1 LVRAF
6 SGEGSRIMSVLA
18 EQESLPQAVEAT
30 LNYIVDTGEKI
41 FTYTGGPGST
51 DVRSGGTLDPRRV
64 TIRNGR
70 DHEFVLERDGFRF
83 VPHATQVRDFFD
95 EDEVRRVYYP
105 EMEALVKAES
115 GAARVVVFD
124 HTLRTADD
132 ALREA
137 RKIREVVPR
146 VHNDYTEWSGPQ
158 RVRDLLPAK
167 ADRLLQR
174 RFAIVQV
181 WRPIRHPVETFPLA
195 ICDARTVSPK
205 DFVVSERR
213 YPNRVGQTY
222 AVAYNS
228 AHRWYYFPRMR
239 REEALVFK
247 VYDSLKDGRARF
259 TAHTAFDD
267 PSAPPN
273 ARPRESIEIRTLAF
287 F

>member
-1 LVRAF
+1 
-6 SGEGSRIMSVLA
+6 MSVLA

-51 DVRSGGTLDPRRV
+51 DVRSGGTLDPHRV

-83 VPHATQVRDFFD
+83 VQHATGVRDFFD
-95 EDEVRRVYYP
+95 EEEVRRIYYP
-105 EMEALVKAES
+105 EMETLVKAES
-115 GAARVVVFD
+115 GASRVVVFD
-124 HTLRTADD
+124 HTLRAADD

-158 RVRDLLPAK
+158 RVRDILPAE
-167 ADRLLQR
+167 AERLLQH

-195 ICDARTVSPK
+195 ICDARTVLPK

-213 YPNRVGQTY
+213 YPNRTGQTY
-222 AVAYNS
+222 AVTYNPG
-228 AHRWYYFPRMR
+228 HRWYYFPRMR

-247 VYDSLKDGRARF
+247 VYDSLNDGRARW

-267 PSAPPN
+267 PSSPPG

>member
-1 LVRAF
+1 MVA
-6 SGEGSRIMSVLA
+6 VL
-18 EQESLPQAVEAT
+18 EQDTRPDQVEAT
-30 LNYIVDTGEKI
+30 LNYTADTGEKI
-41 FTYTGGPGST
+41 FTQTGAPGDL
-51 DVRSGGTLDPRRV
+51 DVRSGGQQDPRRI
-64 TIRNGR
+64 TIANGR
-70 DHEFVLERDGFRF
+70 PHAAKLGLEQDGFRF
-83 VPHATQVRDFFD
+83 VRHDTKMRDFLD

-105 EMEALVKAES
+105 EMEALVNAES
-115 GAARVVVFD
+115 GASRVVVFD

-132 ALREA
+132 ELRAA
-137 RKIREVVPR
+137 RKIREVVRR

-158 RVRDLLPAK
+158 RVRDLLPAE
-167 ADRLLQR
+167 ADDLLRR
-174 RFAIVQV
+174 RFSIVQV

-195 ICDARTVSPK
+195 ICDARTLSP
-205 DFVVSERR
+205 DDLVVSERR

-222 AVAYNS
+222 AIKYNPR
-228 AHRWYYFPRMR
+228 HQWYWFPRMR

-247 VYDSLKDGRARF
+247 VYDSLKDGRARW

>member
-1 LVRAF
+1 MVA
-6 SGEGSRIMSVLA
+6 VL
-18 EQESLPQAVEAT
+18 EQDTRPDQVEAT
-30 LNYIVDTGEKI
+30 LNYIADTGEKI
-41 FTYTGGPGST
+41 FTQTGAPGDL
-51 DVRSGGTLDPRRV
+51 DVRSGGQQDPRRI
-64 TIRNGR
+64 TIANGR
-70 DHEFVLERDGFRF
+70 PHAAKLGLEQDGFRF
-83 VPHATQVRDFFD
+83 VRHDTKMRDFLD

-115 GAARVVVFD
+115 GASRVVVFD

-132 ALREA
+132 ELRAA
-137 RKIREVVPR
+137 RKIREVVRR

-158 RVRDLLPAK
+158 RVRDLLPAE
-167 ADRLLQR
+167 ADDLLRR

-195 ICDARTVSPK
+195 ICDARTLSP
-205 DFVVSERR
+205 DDLVISERR

-222 AVAYNS
+222 AIKYNPR
-228 AHRWYYFPRMR
+228 HQWYWFPRMR

-247 VYDSLKDGRARF
+247 VYDSLKDGRARW

>member
-1 LVRAF
+1 MVA
-6 SGEGSRIMSVLA
+6 VL
-18 EQESLPQAVEAT
+18 EQDTRPDQVEAT
-30 LNYIVDTGEKI
+30 LNYIADTGEKI
-41 FTYTGGPGST
+41 FTQTGAPGDL
-51 DVRSGGTLDPRRV
+51 DVRSGGQQDLRRI
-64 TIRNGR
+64 TIANGR
-70 DHEFVLERDGFRF
+70 PHAAKLGLEQDGFRF
-83 VPHATQVRDFFD
+83 VRHDTKMRDFLD

-115 GAARVVVFD
+115 GASRVVVFD

-132 ALREA
+132 ELRAA
-137 RKIREVVPR
+137 RKIREVVRR

-158 RVRDLLPAK
+158 RVRDLLPAE
-167 ADRLLQR
+167 ADDLLRR

-195 ICDARTVSPK
+195 ICDARTLSP
-205 DFVVSERR
+205 DDLVVSERR

-222 AVAYNS
+222 AIKYNPR
-228 AHRWYYFPRMR
+228 HQWYWFPRMR

-247 VYDSLKDGRARF
+247 VYDSLKDGRARW

-267 PSAPPN
+267 PSTPPN